1 MMERLTDLASA
12 SALVRRYPA
21 LTSLRGDLERAFVLL
36 RACLAGGHKILVCG
50 NGGSAA
56 DAEHIVGELMKSFA
70 FHRPIPAEHRA
81 QLIAAD
87 PEAAPLAA
95 ALEVG
100 LPAISLVSAIG
111 LLTAYANDRDYAY
124 AFAQQVYGLGQPGDA
139 LIAISTSGNSPSV
152 LNACRAARLRGVAVL
167 GLTGEGG
174 GAMPA
179 LCDVVLRA
187 PASQTHL
194 IQELHLPMYHWLCL
208 ALEAHFFGA
217 NGARC

>member
-1 MMERLTDLASA
+1 MTHHSSSLASV
-12 SALVRRYPA
+12 SALLRRYPA
-21 LTSLRGDLERAFVLL
+21 LAGLAGELERAFVLL
-36 RACLAGGHKILVCG
+36 RDCLAGGHKILVCG

-81 QLIAAD
+81 QLLAAD
-87 PEAAPLAA
+87 PGAEQLAA

-100 LPAISLVSAIG
+100 LPAISLVSATG

-124 AFAQQVYGLGQPGDA
+124 AFAQQVYGLGRPGDV
-139 LIAISTSGNSPSV
+139 LIAISTSGSSASV
-152 LNACRAARLRGVAVL
+152 LNACRAARLRELGVL
-167 GLTGEGG
+167 GLTGETG
-174 GAMPA
+174 GALPA

-208 ALEAHFFGA
+208 ALEAHFFSA
-217 NGARC
+217 NGARY